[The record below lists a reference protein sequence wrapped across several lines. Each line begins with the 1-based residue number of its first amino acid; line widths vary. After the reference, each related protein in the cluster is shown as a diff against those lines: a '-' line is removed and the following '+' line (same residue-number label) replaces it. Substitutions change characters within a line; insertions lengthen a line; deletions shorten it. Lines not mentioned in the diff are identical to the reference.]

1 MTVKPT
7 LCIAILTLN
16 EARRIEQCIDSARFA
31 DQIVVVDSGS
41 SDGTVALASA
51 MGAEVHTYADWQ
63 GFGEQRNRLLKHCRA
78 DYVFFLD
85 ADEVIPPELEKEITD
100 IVRSGAN
107 GVWEVLW
114 NQVAYGKPLTRMK
127 STGGIPRLFRA
138 DNLIG
143 YEGLVHEAAVL
154 KDKTV
159 PVYKLKARLFH
170 YSRETIYGS
179 LQKLAQY
186 AQLGA
191 LKRAKRGKTG
201 GVLRGFASALANF
214 LQLYIFRRGFL
225 CGPEGFLFCFFIAL
239 ECFFRYAMIEYDKG
253 ILSGSAKRG

>member
-1 MTVKPT
+1 M
-7 LCIAILTLN
+7 A
-16 EARRIEQCIDSARFA
+16 
-31 DQIVVVDSGS
+31 DSGS
-41 SDGTVALASA
+41 TDNTVALASA
-51 MGAEVHTYADWQ
+51 MGAAVHSYPDWQ
-63 GFGEQRNRLLKHCRA
+63 GFGEQRTRLVKHCSS
-78 DYVFFLD
+78 DYIFFLD
-85 ADEVIPPELEKEITD
+85 ADEVIPPDLEKEVVD

-114 NQVAYGKPLTRMK
+114 NQVAYGKPLMRMK

-154 KDKTV
+154 KDKMV
-159 PVYKLKARLFH
+159 PVFKLKARLFH

-191 LKRAKRGKTG
+191 LKRAKRGKKG

-214 LQLYIFRRGFL
+214 LQLYVLAGFL
-225 CGPEGFLFCFFIAL
+225 VWPRGLLVLFLYCAEVLLQVRDDRVRQEFINRQRKALDSLKSEIFFA
-239 ECFFRYAMIEYDKG
+239 
-253 ILSGSAKRG
+253 